1 MLFNVSIENCFFT
14 IQKKRENCFFLKKVF
29 DWISEISA
37 KKKVFNLSSNLLLTS
52 NGKSVRWGW
61 KWRAA
66 ERHFSKT
73 TTLSVWKFME
83 WKASRAWA
91 GEREN
96 LIKLYVFALVFLAVI
111 FAAIPPVVSY
121 FCQFSSFFL
130 FSAKVFYF
138 GPQIFMQY
146 WFLCCCVSRF
156 WRSKFK

>member
-1 MLFNVSIENCFFT
+1 MLFHYTKEKRKLFF
-14 IQKKRENCFFLKKVF
+14 
-29 DWISEISA
+29 SEKSFWLNFWKFS

-52 NGKSVRWGW
+52 NGKSVRCGW

-138 GPQIFMQY
+138 GPHDIQTVLIS
-146 WFLCCCVSRF
+146 LLLD
-156 WRSKFK
+156 FKILNLEI